1 MVRKFSRRRGLT
13 GPELLVVTSII
24 AILIGL
30 LVPNTDE
37 LEQVSKQMEASKA
50 PNVRLLSTI
59 LVGYGGEFRVVSSGL
74 NEVFAEAIRSGK
86 LDTARLKFL
95 RMKMMVAEDEADIA
109 VDLVRDAMQDKSLSN
124 DERKL
129 VQTALP
135 VLVQIRAE
143 LHTLGVLIGLL
154 QPAPEPPVG
163 GAAANAAPPSNA
175 IKRPSDEHSHSLAG

>member
-1 MVRKFSRRRGLT
+1 MVCKLSRRRGLT
-13 GPELLVVTSII
+13 GPEIVVVSSII

-30 LVPNTDE
+30 LIPNTGE
-37 LEQVSKQMEASKA
+37 LEQIAKQMDTSKA

-86 LDTARLKFL
+86 LDTTRLRFL
-95 RMKMMVAEDEADIA
+95 RMKMTVAEDEADIA
-109 VDLVRDAMQDKSLSN
+109 VELVRSTMQDKSLSN

-135 VLVQIRAE
+135 MLVQIRAE
-143 LHTLGVLIGLL
+143 LHSLAVLIGLL
-154 QPAPEPPVG
+154 LPAPEPPAG
-163 GAAANAAPPSNA
+163 GAAAQMTPPSNA
-175 IKRPSDEHSHSLAG
+175 TKRSPDEHSHSLAG